1 MTDTA
6 RMGHDLSDAEIG
18 ALVQPTRVHRRV
30 YSDPAIFELELER
43 IFARAWCYVGH
54 ESQVAEAGCFLR
66 ASIARRPLIVV
77 RKESGD
83 ITVLHNRCGHRG
95 ALVVEENTGRVKG
108 GFRCPYHAWAFHT
121 DGRLQSVPCKK
132 GYEGTNFNLTDPT
145 LGMLPVAR
153 VGQYR
158 GFIFA
163 SLATDGPEL
172 EEFLGPTRN
181 AIDNMLARA
190 PAGRL
195 EVTGGAFRAR
205 QHNNWKIYLEN
216 MHDGLHPMIVHQ
228 PSIDPARAGVQS
240 EPPPTGGSA
249 FALTVIAANGQTYES
264 MGNVPVRN
272 FPLGHTEMG
281 AFRENPAIEPEFREY
296 REQLVAIHGT
306 ERTDQLLSDN
316 RLSTMIYPS
325 ASVQATSL
333 QMRVI
338 TPQAVDRTLIEYWS
352 LRLVGA
358 PDSLFHRTVVL
369 ANTAHSPSS
378 IIKHDD
384 FGIYARVQ
392 AGLVGNGPEWIDYRR
407 GLNDP
412 STALSEAFI
421 RNQFQAWRAYMTAPS
436 P

>member
-1 MTDTA
+1 MTNTA
-6 RMGHDLSDAEIG
+6 RMGHGLSAAEIG
-18 ALVQPTRVHRRV
+18 DLVQPTRVHRRV

-54 ESQVAEAGCFLR
+54 ESQVAESGSFMR
-66 ASIARRPLIVV
+66 ASIARRPLVVV
-77 RKESGD
+77 RNDRGEIS
-83 ITVLHNRCGHRG
+83 VLHNRCGHRG
-95 ALVVEENTGRVKG
+95 ALVVAQSTGRVK

-132 GYEGTNFNLTDPT
+132 GYEGTGFDLTDPA

-153 VGQYR
+153 VGIYR

-163 SLATDGPEL
+163 SLAADGPEL
-172 EEFLGPTRN
+172 DEFLGPTQN

-190 PAGRL
+190 PGGRI
-195 EVTGGAFRAR
+195 EVTGGCFRAR
-205 QHNNWKIYLEN
+205 QNNNWKIYLEN

-228 PSIDPARAGVQS
+228 PSIDPARAGAQAQ
-240 EPPPTGGSA
+240 PPPTGGSA

-264 MGNVPVRN
+264 MADVPVRN
-272 FPLGHTEMG
+272 FKFGHTEMG
-281 AFRENPAIEPEFREY
+281 AFRENPAVEPEFREY
-296 REQLVAIHGT
+296 RDQLVAIHGEEGT
-306 ERTDQLLSDN
+306 NQLLSDN

-338 TPQAVDRTLIEYWS
+338 IPEAVDRTLMEIWS

-358 PDSLFHRTVVL
+358 PDSLFHRTIVL

-392 AGLVGNGPEWIDYRR
+392 SGLAGEGIEWIDYRR

-412 STALSEAFI
+412 STSLSEAYI
-421 RNQFQAWRAYMTAPS
+421 RNQFQAWRAYMTVPS
-436 P
+436 A